1 LRKKYCIVKPS
12 SEYLSP
18 AQFSALWTLLPP
30 AGAQEAGCRA
40 TLALIVVPQCI
51 LLAVVQMLSLS
62 LTIQLAFQQHLHLLH
77 LEELPCIENELQQ
90 LVERQVTATCK
101 CWGDGVSPSRRYSCT
116 YSDDRCRCSRVS
128 TSCVSKTCCWGE
140 VSQRSFAGL
149 ATSVWLVGELMSLS
163 ACWPATTQTILDA
176 RERPKISNFVGFLSK
191 HCWMAECTELVYGWG
206 CAWSGL
212 HYIRSDL

>member
-1 LRKKYCIVKPS
+1 
-12 SEYLSP
+12 
-18 AQFSALWTLLPP
+18 
-30 AGAQEAGCRA
+30 
-40 TLALIVVPQCI
+40 
-51 LLAVVQMLSLS
+51 MLSLS

-212 HYIRSDL
+212 HYIRSDLIFWENKGTSPIPLPETLPFSSFLLAVTGVVNIVTIELKFVDDFFSVKLCLCQW